1 MIKIGICDDD
11 KNIVSKI
18 KTYINEY
25 SKEKFIINTYNSGE
39 ELLSLNEKFDV
50 IFLDIDMIGVD
61 RIETAKRLR
70 IYDKDVKIKL

>member
-25 SKEKFIINTYNSGE
+25 SKEKFIINTYNSWE

-70 IYDKDVKIKL
+70 IYDKDVKIKV